1 MPYLADCLLTFIPTG
16 AIPLS
21 LRSYIQGETP
31 LSTWP
36 AASSMTVT
44 YLTIVFGTREIMK
57 DRAPFKLITLFR
69 AHNLLL
75 SVASFVLMLLLGE
88 EVIRIG
94 SSLARMAFCVL
105 KRPSHR

>member
-1 MPYLADCLLTFIPTG
+1 
-16 AIPLS
+16 
-21 LRSYIQGETP
+21 
-31 LSTWP
+31 
-36 AASSMTVT
+36 
-44 YLTIVFGTREIMK
+44 MK